1 MNTGRGHLS
10 IALVAFL
17 VAISAGIAQAQIV
30 LPPGPGPDPG
40 DPAQPDDPGDKPP
53 ADSTPKYSK
62 KSPKGVFT
70 RTFKMKRA
78 NEKQRMVVRCPRGR
92 YPLGGG
98 MFNSPRI
105 APDGEGIYPHSYERL
120 GVQGG
125 FHTTPV
131 YWPAGGS
138 PGTPTRRVTLQ
149 VACTRNWMGHVTP
162 PHRTK
167 YVGPGQTKTVVAKCP
182 GRRRHL
188 VGGGFQRTD
197 FVSRGGN
204 YAVESRATSS
214 KTWRVTASAF
224 GGFGGEI
231 TAIAY
236 CLRRGHALVKQVTSK
251 TVSIEEG
258 EVGYVRTPRCPG
270 KRRLVYG
277 GFRTFPYKA
286 AFMTDGRFHR
296 NQSWSTAAYN
306 HFGPTATLTAYGY
319 CL

>member
-1 MNTGRGHLS
+1 MTVRRGRLA
-10 IALVAFL
+10 IALVTLTA
-17 VAISAGIAQAQIV
+17 AIGAGIAHAQIV
-30 LPPGPGPDPG
+30 LPPGGGDPTPTPPG
-40 DPAQPDDPGDKPP
+40 DPAASPP
-53 ADSTPKYSK
+53 AAKAPKYSK

-70 RTFKMKRA
+70 RTFKMKRSD
-78 NEKQRMVVRCPRGR
+78 EKKRMVVRCPGR
-92 YPLGGG
+92 RWPLGGG
-98 MFNSPRI
+98 VFNSPPI
-105 APDGEGIYPHSYERL
+105 SPDGEGIYPHSYERL
-120 GVQGG
+120 GVQHG

-131 YWPAGGS
+131 YWGAGGS
-138 PGTPTRRVTLQ
+138 RGTPTRRITLQ
-149 VACTRNWMGHVTP
+149 VACTKRWMGHMTP

-167 YVGPGQTKTVVAKCP
+167 YVAPGQTKTVVAKCP

-188 VGGGFQRTD
+188 IGGGFQRTD

-236 CLRRGHALVKQVTSK
+236 CLRKGRPLVRQVTSR
-251 TVSIEEG
+251 TVSIPEG
-258 EVGYVRTPRCPG
+258 EVGYVRTPRCPKG
-270 KRRLVYG
+270 RRLVFG

-296 NQSWSTAAYN
+296 NHSWSTAAYN
-306 HFGPTATLTAYGY
+306 HFGPTVNLTAYGY